1 MSSRRNMKRDKKR
14 PQFVMLEYRMIDS
27 PAFND
32 LGPSSIRVLL
42 SIMRCKNGK
51 NGTKEDP
58 IVCPYSKMNGHM
70 AKATISHGIQELEAK
85 GFIELVSY
93 GGLMKQPNQYILSGE
108 WINWEERQNVSSET
122 KPNKCRN

>member
-1 MSSRRNMKRDKKR
+1 MKRPRKG
-14 PQFVMLEYRMIDS
+14 PHFIMLEHPIFDS
-27 PAFND
+27 PAFGS

-42 SIMRCKNGK
+42 SIMRCKNGR

-58 IVCPYSKMNGHM
+58 IICPYSKMNGKM
-70 AKATISHGIQELEAK
+70 AKATISHGIKELEEK

-93 GGLMKQPNQYILSGE
+93 GGLMKQPNQYAFSGE
-108 WINWEERQNVSSET
+108 WINWEEKQIVSSET